1 MERDA
6 DGERLTLAVLG
17 ASGRTGRLLVEEAIA
32 AGHEVRAF
40 VRDRSRL
47 PLEHDRLT
55 VIEGDAYAG
64 ENVERAVEG
73 TDAVLSALGR
83 GEDSP
88 EDLLMVA
95 GEHIMRAMESHGVE
109 RFVTLVGAGVR
120 HEDDEVSLGGRLV
133 VGAMRVLARE
143 TLVDARAHVAAVRA
157 SDLRWTVVRPP
168 RLVDGEHTGEY
179 RTGTLT
185 LGPRERISRA
195 DVADFMLD
203 CVEHDRSVRELPM
216 VSY

>member
-1 MERDA
+1 MERDP

-55 VIEGDAYAG
+55 VIEGDAYAD
-64 ENVERAVEG
+64 ENVGRAVEG
-73 TDAVLSALGR
+73 ADAVLSALGR

-88 EDLLMVA
+88 EDLLTMA
-95 GEHIMRAMESHGVE
+95 GEHIVGAMEAHDVE

-120 HEDDEVSLGGRLV
+120 HEDDDVSLGGRLV
-133 VGAMRVLARE
+133 VGAMKVIARE
-143 TLVDARAHVAAVRA
+143 TLTDARSHVAAVRA
-157 SDLRWTVVRPP
+157 SDLEWTVVRPP
-168 RLVDGEHTGEY
+168 RLVDGDHTGEY
-179 RTGTLT
+179 RTGALT

-195 DVADFMLD
+195 DLAEFMLD
-203 CVEHDRSVRELPM
+203 CVEDERYVRELPM

>member
-6 DGERLTLAVLG
+6 DDERLTLAILG
-17 ASGRTGRLLVEEAIA
+17 ASGRTGRLLVEETIA
-32 AGHEVRAF
+32 AGHEVRTF

-55 VIEGDAYAG
+55 VVEGDAYAG

-73 TDAVLSALGR
+73 ADAVLSALGR

-88 EDLLMVA
+88 GDLLTVA
-95 GEHIMRAMESHGVE
+95 GEHVMRAMKVHGVE

-143 TLVDARAHVAAVRA
+143 TLVD
-157 SDLRWTVVRPP
+157 
-168 RLVDGEHTGEY
+168 GEHTGEY
-179 RTGTLT
+179 RAGALT
-185 LGPRERISRA
+185 LGPRERIARA

-203 CVEHDRSVRELPM
+203 CIEDERHVRELPM